1 MELIE
6 QINTQ
11 TNVYVDI
18 ENLVQYLFIGWD
30 RILPK
35 EEKQQLVAKF
45 PHTRR
50 IALAKFFENA
60 LLDAADNF
68 PQTELK
74 IISRQQAEESAPAV
88 AAPLAVAA
96 PPPVVEPPADTAPPA
111 AIAPPADTA
120 PPAVVAP
127 PAAAPPA
134 DAVPSAV
141 ATP

>member
-18 ENLVQYLFIGWD
+18 EHLVQYLFIGWD
-30 RILPK
+30 RILTR
-35 EEKQQLVAKF
+35 EEKQQLAAKF

-68 PQTELK
+68 PQMELK
-74 IISRQQAEESAPAV
+74 IINHQQAEEPTPAAADAPAV
-88 AAPLAVAA
+88 AS
-96 PPPVVEPPADTAPPA
+96 PPA
-111 AIAPPADTA
+111 ATSP
-120 PPAVVAP
+120 
-127 PAAAPPA
+127 
-134 DAVPSAV
+134 
-141 ATP
+141 